1 MLIEH
6 EGSRPSIAESAYVAP
21 NAVACGDVT
30 VGEGAR
36 VLFGAVLVADG
47 GPVEVGSHS
56 IVMEHA
62 LVRGRDGHAARIGA
76 HVIVGPHA
84 HVNGAVVERSSQ
96 PASPSSRARRS
107 ERGPRSASNGVVH
120 VNTRIPPEGL
130 VPISWI
136 AVGDPAEIF
145 PPHEHERIWAIQEG
159 STSRAPS
166 SACSVLPPAS

>member
-107 ERGPRSASNGVVH
+107 ERGPRSAS
-120 VNTRIPPEGL
+120 TA
-130 VPISWI
+130 S
-136 AVGDPAEIF
+136 
-145 PPHEHERIWAIQEG
+145 
-159 STSRAPS
+159 ST
-166 SACSVLPPAS
+166 